1 MYSMLVYLNPPHRC
15 RCFDLSRTS
24 YPKPTKPAR
33 FLLSSSRGPPSFGC
47 LPRMGFG
54 VATKKVLSSLAMDPL
69 VPISLAHTHAYARRA
84 QSMVG

>member
-1 MYSMLVYLNPPHRC
+1 
-15 RCFDLSRTS
+15 
-24 YPKPTKPAR
+24 
-33 FLLSSSRGPPSFGC
+33 
-47 LPRMGFG
+47 MGFG